1 MTFTMLLAGWGAL
14 ACVVIGLAI
23 YRKMVAAHEDD
34 ILHLRQS
41 EANLVNQQVMVARRL
56 DGIDAWGK
64 RLTIVMA
71 VMGVALA
78 SYYLYVQ
85 WVASNQLQR

>member
-1 MTFTMLLAGWGAL
+1 
-14 ACVVIGLAI
+14 
-23 YRKMVAAHEDD
+23 
-34 ILHLRQS
+34 
-41 EANLVNQQVMVARRL
+41 MVARRL